1 MKISQILYSTQ
12 NQIGLQS
19 SKYSNREYQKQGYNN
34 LAAYYFE
41 DTQTFLSKFP
51 NFKAKPLN
59 SNLHLNLTEDETKP
73 CFIIQIKTHSNFQ
86 EKQGIAP
93 IYEIALRN
101 KIQEEMQKNP
111 VWKESDTFLNGLAYQ
126 INFYDCK
133 DLNTTVRQARNML
146 TGKTFNNNDIASAKE
161 LAQAA
166 YKLYLHNSCKEYDF
180 SDIPVKF
187 TEQEYRNLI
196 EPITLS
202 DIKKYNDTLIN
213 NSNAEITLI
222 MNKDEYYSQKDKIQ
236 PLMNN
241 IF

>member
-1 MKISQILYSTQ
+1 
-12 NQIGLQS
+12 
-19 SKYSNREYQKQGYNN
+19 
-34 LAAYYFE
+34 
-41 DTQTFLSKFP
+41 
-51 NFKAKPLN
+51 
-59 SNLHLNLTEDETKP
+59 
-73 CFIIQIKTHSNFQ
+73 
-86 EKQGIAP
+86 
-93 IYEIALRN
+93 
-101 KIQEEMQKNP
+101 MQKNP